1 MSVKLADFGQTV
13 SLLYNNCEVIN
24 IDYWAIVSLFFSHAK
39 NDYVWDPHHKVMDI
53 FQRVDDFT
61 LTIDISNVK
70 YFSTTR
76 RNSETDSMSADGNY
90 AIERI
95 RNGKD
100 LCAICFGPNR
110 FDLNWKDD
118 TYDASLCGTPIK
130 EHFNANVKVTES
142 VGKDNHK
149 HLIIRVP

>member
-1 MSVKLADFGQTV
+1 MSLKLPDFGQTV
-13 SLLYNNCEVIN
+13 RLLYNNCEVIE
-24 IDYWAIVSLFFSHAK
+24 IDYWAIVSLRFTHVK
-39 NDYVWDPHHKVMDI
+39 DDYVWIPQHKEMDI
-53 FQRVDDFT
+53 FQRVDDFALT
-61 LTIDISNVK
+61 LDIENVK
-70 YFSTTR
+70 HFSTTR

-130 EHFNANVKVTES
+130 EHFNANVKISES
-142 VGKDNHK
+142 VGRDNHK
-149 HLIIRVP
+149 HLVIVVP